1 MPLLAL
7 EPSVFPEDL
16 LTAPSL
22 TSPSFEPAT
31 DGSWWVLHTR
41 PRAEKALARQCLGRE
56 LPFYLPLYHRK
67 WRSAGRMQESFLP
80 LFPGYVF
87 LFGDGQV
94 RQAALETNLIA
105 HAIPVA
111 DQQQLHDDLVRLH
124 RLLDSDAPVAPVDR
138 LEPGMPVRV
147 IHGPLAGL
155 EGKVLRRE
163 KNCRFFIEVRFL
175 QRGVSAEIESW
186 MIEPLV

>member
-7 EPSVFPEDL
+7 EPSLYPETL
-16 LTAPSL
+16 LTLPTL
-22 TSPSFEPAT
+22 ET
-31 DGSWWVLHTR
+31 DTQDRWWVLHTR

-56 LPFYLPLYHRK
+56 LPFFLPLYHKK
-67 WRSAGRMQESFLP
+67 WRSGGRMQQSYLP

-87 LFGDGQV
+87 LFGDEEV
-94 RQAALETNLIA
+94 RHAALETNLVA
-105 HAIPVA
+105 YAIPVI
-111 DQQQLHDDLVRLH
+111 DQNQLHEDLVSLNRLIE
-124 RLLDSDAPVAPVDR
+124 SEAAVAPEDR
-138 LEPGMPVRV
+138 LEPGTPVKV

-186 MIEPLV
+186 MVQPVE